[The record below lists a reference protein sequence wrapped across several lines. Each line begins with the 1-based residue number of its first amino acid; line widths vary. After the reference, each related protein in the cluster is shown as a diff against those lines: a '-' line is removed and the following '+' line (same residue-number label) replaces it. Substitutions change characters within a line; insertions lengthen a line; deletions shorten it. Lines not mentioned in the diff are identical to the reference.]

1 MFVHCKVVVF
11 EKGFRQSHGTNEEQA
26 TKEGLVIKSIA
37 ARCLQ
42 RRTPF
47 AVVFSYR
54 NLDSVSKVSV
64 V

>member
-42 RRTPF
+42 RRYPPLLW
-47 AVVFSYR
+47 FSHIEILIQFRKYR
-54 NLDSVSKVSV
+54 
-64 V
+64 